1 MGQIVTS
8 LLCAAVLLVVPLGV
22 VQVHIV
28 MQVRSELADISLA
41 ATKFVSNRGGIHQQD
56 VQQAVRNF
64 IVQELSAKGFWV
76 EASEVKVEVDRLQ
89 AADPLLWSHEDSF
102 RLRLGVPYPSITQLF
117 QERKE
122 ITVERIG
129 TINVMDYDL

>member
-1 MGQIVTS
+1 MGQIITS

-41 ATKFVSNRGGIHQQD
+41 AAKFVSNRGGLNQQD
-56 VQQAVRNF
+56 VKQAVRQF
-64 IVQELSAKGFWV
+64 IEQELDGKGFRIA
-76 EASEVKVEVDRLQ
+76 ASEVTVEIDRLR
-89 AADPLLWSHEDSF
+89 AADPLLWSHEDQF
-102 RLRLGVPYPSITQLF
+102 RLLLGVPYPSISNLF
-117 QERKE
+117 QERQQ
-122 ITVERIG
+122 ITVARVG